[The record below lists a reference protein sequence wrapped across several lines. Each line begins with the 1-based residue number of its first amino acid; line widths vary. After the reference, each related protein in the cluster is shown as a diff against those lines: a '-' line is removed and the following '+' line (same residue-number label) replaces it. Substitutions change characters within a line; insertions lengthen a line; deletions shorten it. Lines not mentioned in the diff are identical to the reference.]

1 MLEVNS
7 SEFSARIKR
16 LSLIGA
22 SFLHLGVA
30 RGIRGSYGVFYV
42 TMLEAFGWSR
52 AATAGAISLSIVF
65 EGISFPF
72 VGSLTDRLGPRRAL
86 IIGGSILALGLGFSA
101 TISSLWQFY
110 LWLGLV
116 ISLGLALI
124 GMVPHVAMLAR
135 EFSKH
140 RGAVL
145 GLAYAGG
152 GVGMLLL
159 VPFTQVMIDRWSWS
173 TAYIGLGCIT
183 GLLVVP
189 PAWFILTPKSGQSVQ
204 SAKADGKE
212 TDWTVKEA
220 LTSLSFW
227 LLFSSRVLASMGNQI
242 VITHQIAHAV
252 DAGFSKL
259 FAASIFGL
267 MGVVSVFGRV
277 LFGSLADRMRG
288 ETVFTMVQVISTLG
302 IAFLLSVHDQSFP
315 VLLYAYA
322 LFYGLGQGSRA
333 LVLST
338 ISADL
343 FLGKSFGAIYGYF
356 TMSIGVGGAFGAWLG
371 GFIHDNT
378 NSYYVAFL
386 VAMLCFIASTVNVWQ
401 VRRSPKSR
409 EEI

>member
-1 MLEVNS
+1 M
-7 SEFSARIKR
+7 
-16 LSLIGA
+16 
-22 SFLHLGVA
+22 HLGVA
-30 RGIRGSYGVFYV
+30 RGIRGTYSVFYV
-42 TMLEAFGWSR
+42 TLLEAFGWSR

-72 VGSLTDRLGPRRAL
+72 VGSLTDRLGPRRTL
-86 IIGGSILALGLGFSA
+86 VVGGTLLALGLGFSA
-101 TISSLWQFY
+101 TISSLWQLYF
-110 LWLGLV
+110 WLGVV
-116 ISLGLALI
+116 ISLGLGLI

-159 VPFTQVMIDRWSWS
+159 VPLTQIMIDNWGWSVAYVGLAVI
-173 TAYIGLGCIT
+173 TALF
-183 GLLVVP
+183 VVP
-189 PAWFILTPKSGQSVQ
+189 PAWLILTPKSGRSVQ
-204 SAKADGKE
+204 SAKAEGEKPDC
-212 TDWTVKEA
+212 TVKDA

-227 LLFSSRVLASMGNQI
+227 LLFSSRVFASMGNQI
-242 VITHQIAHAV
+242 VVTHQIAHAV

-267 MGVVSVFGRV
+267 MGVVSIFGRV

-288 ETVFTMVQVISTLG
+288 ESVFTLVQVISTLG
-302 IAFLLSVHDQSFP
+302 IASLAAVQDQSFP
-315 VLLYAYA
+315 AFLYAYA

-356 TMSIGVGGAFGAWLG
+356 TMSIGVGGAIGAWLG
-371 GFIHDNT
+371 GFIYDT
-378 NSYYVAFL
+378 TDSYFVAFL
-386 VAMLCFIASTVNVWQ
+386 VAMFCFIASTINVWQ
-401 VRRSPKSR
+401 VRRSPKS
-409 EEI
+409 IDAK